1 MYELINSSLSAYISA
16 AAFTGFCVLLAIFET
31 FKRTKNMESKKI
43 KTALRFGVNGVLVC
57 FWLWFFI
64 YVNLLPISLAYY
76 EYNHDLAEEKTG
88 VIESIEQDT
97 KDRIYIIIDN
107 TEYVMVHSSS
117 SPAVIIGRDIDEGDT
132 VKVKFGER
140 SKFIFEIF
148 RIE

>member
-107 TEYVMVHSSS
+107 TEYVMVHSSA

>member
-1 MYELINSSLSAYISA
+1 MEDLIKTNVLSYAFM
-16 AAFTGFCVLLAIFET
+16 AAFIGFCVLLFICDT
-31 FKRTKNMESKKI
+31 FKRTKNVESKKI
-43 KTALRFGVNGVLVC
+43 KTVLRFGISGVLVC
-57 FWLWFFI
+57 FWLWVFVC
-64 YVNLLPISLAYY
+64 VNLLPISLAYY

-107 TEYVMVHSSS
+107 TEYVMVHSSA